1 MDFVAENIA
10 KEMQDQ
16 QRRSAIPMLW
26 LGMVSIV
33 MLFAGLTSAA
43 IVSHMSGSWIHIRM
57 PQYFIFSTVSI
68 VLSSITYHLAYRYC
82 SSRSEMS
89 FLYSVLSFGLGLAF
103 GILQFLGWFS
113 LVKQGI
119 YFTGPT
125 SNPAASYLYVITFVH
140 FLHYVG
146 GMISMFVT
154 LIKVK
159 LRKYQESAVGFKA
172 SLIYWHFLDG
182 LWIYLYVFLLFL
194 TNK

>member
-1 MDFVAENIA
+1 MAENITR
-10 KEMQDQ
+10 EMHEQ
-16 QRRSAIPMLW
+16 QRRSVIPMLW
-26 LGMVSIV
+26 IGMVSIV

-57 PQYFIFSTVSI
+57 PQYFILSTISI
-68 VLSSITYHLAYRYC
+68 VLSSITYHMAYRYC
-82 SSRSEMS
+82 SSSPHMS
-89 FLYSVLSFGLGLAF
+89 FLYSVLSLGLGLAF
-103 GILQFLGWFS
+103 GILQFLGWS
-113 LVKQGI
+113 NLVKQGI

-146 GMISMFVT
+146 GMVSMLVT
-154 LIKVK
+154 LVKVK
-159 LRKYQESAVGFKA
+159 LDKYKESVVGFKA